1 MMGPKK
7 SLKAHKQRKLKRVT
21 IYRKKKKKDLI
32 SNGRRYWGLFSSV
45 MLFSQIGQITAAA
58 YTGEEPKR
66 GLQ

>member
-21 IYRKKKKKDLI
+21 IYRKKKDLI
-32 SNGRRYWGLFSSV
+32 SDGRRYWGLFSSV

-58 YTGEEPKR
+58 CTVEEPKR
-66 GLQ
+66 GSW